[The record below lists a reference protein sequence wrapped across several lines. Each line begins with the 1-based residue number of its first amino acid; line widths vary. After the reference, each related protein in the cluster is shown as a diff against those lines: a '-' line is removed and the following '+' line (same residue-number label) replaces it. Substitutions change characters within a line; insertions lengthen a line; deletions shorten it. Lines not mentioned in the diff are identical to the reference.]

1 MVKNEKLTS
10 VKITQPLFDKFKM
23 ACLEDNFS
31 FKKLADRAIFL
42 CDAVSSHLGWHRLR
56 NYHRGS
62 RTTWFSRRIADH
74 RVADHHYRLDDRT
87 AQSRERKSQPD
98 RPVGPL

>member
-42 CDAVSSHLGWHRLR
+42 YLTDKDFRQKVHKI
-56 NYHRGS
+56 NNVK
-62 RTTWFSRRIADH
+62 I
-74 RVADHHYRLDDRT
+74 
-87 AQSRERKSQPD
+87 K
-98 RPVGPL
+98 

>member
-1 MVKNEKLTS
+1 MIKNEKLTS

-42 CDAVSSHLGWHRLR
+42 YLTDKDFRETIHKQ
-56 NYHRGS
+56 NNI
-62 RTTWFSRRIADH
+62 RI
-74 RVADHHYRLDDRT
+74 
-87 AQSRERKSQPD
+87 K
-98 RPVGPL
+98 

>member
-1 MVKNEKLTS
+1 MTKEEKLTS

-42 CDAVSSHLGWHRLR
+42 YLTDKDFKDKVHTTNNIKLR
-56 NYHRGS
+56 
-62 RTTWFSRRIADH
+62 
-74 RVADHHYRLDDRT
+74 
-87 AQSRERKSQPD
+87 
-98 RPVGPL
+98 

>member
-1 MVKNEKLTS
+1 MVKDEKLTS

-42 CDAVSSHLGWHRLR
+42 YLTDNDFREKVHRINSIKL
-56 NYHRGS
+56 
-62 RTTWFSRRIADH
+62 
-74 RVADHHYRLDDRT
+74 
-87 AQSRERKSQPD
+87 KK
-98 RPVGPL
+98 

>member
-1 MVKNEKLTS
+1 MTKEEKLTS

-42 CDAVSSHLGWHRLR
+42 YLTDKDFRDKVHKINNIKLR
-56 NYHRGS
+56 
-62 RTTWFSRRIADH
+62 
-74 RVADHHYRLDDRT
+74 
-87 AQSRERKSQPD
+87 
-98 RPVGPL
+98 

>member
-1 MVKNEKLTS
+1 MTKEEKLTS

-42 CDAVSSHLGWHRLR
+42 YLTDKEFRQKVHTI
-56 NYHRGS
+56 NNVK
-62 RTTWFSRRIADH
+62 I
-74 RVADHHYRLDDRT
+74 
-87 AQSRERKSQPD
+87 K
-98 RPVGPL
+98 